1 METSVLDTPIGLLRL
16 TTADDAVVR
25 IDFLDPGEARPAGD
39 GGKPGALLAEYF
51 AGDIPALE
59 RIEVADIVGTPF
71 QRKVWA
77 ALRDIPAGQTISY
90 GQLAAAIGQPTAVRA
105 VGRAN
110 GANPVPVVVPCHRVI
125 RTGGAMGGYG
135 GGLDRKQ
142 WLLDHER
149 RHLGDAA
156 TS

>member
-16 TTADDAVVR
+16 TTTDDAVVR
-25 IDFLDPGEARPAGD
+25 IDFLDPGEAAPVGD

-59 RIEVADIVGTPF
+59 RIEVADMVGTPF

-77 ALRDIPAGQTISY
+77 ALRDIPAGRTVSY
-90 GQLAAAIGQPTAVRA
+90 GELAAAIGQPTAVRA

-125 RTGGAMGGYG
+125 RTGGALGGYG

-142 WLLDHER
+142 WLLEHER
-149 RHLGDAA
+149 RP
-156 TS
+156 

>member
-1 METSVLDTPIGLLRL
+1 METSVLDTPIGLLRI
-16 TTADDAVVR
+16 TSADDAVLR
-25 IDFLDPGEARPAGD
+25 IDFLDPGEATPEGD

-59 RIEVADIVGTPF
+59 RIEVADMVGTPF
-71 QRKVWA
+71 QRRVWA

-105 VGRAN
+105 VGSAN

-142 WLLDHER
+142 WLLEHER
-149 RHLGDAA
+149 RHLGDA
-156 TS
+156 S